1 MGLRRIDAGE
11 TTTVQ
16 VDGTLDITVAD
27 ELRALSRDLLASGRT
42 TIVLDLGHLRLI
54 DSAGI
59 GAMVALYKRVVDH
72 KGSLKLKGLCDQ
84 PLAMFKVLRLDRV
97 FSIAK

>member
-1 MGLRRIDAGE
+1 MGLRRVDAGAI
-11 TTTVQ
+11 TTVH

-27 ELRALSRDLLASGRT
+27 ELRALSRELLATGRT

-59 GAMVALYKRVVDH
+59 GAVVALYKRVVDH
-72 KGSLKLKGLCDQ
+72 KGSLKLSGLCDQ

-97 FSIAK
+97 FSFTK